1 MSANGNTELP
11 IEVPNVR
18 ELNGLGANAQ
28 EQAGVSVSTAAQI
41 TQFPTEI
48 PSVNDRFCNH
58 DDALFDQ
65 GYDSEGQQL
74 YYDPF
79 ALDEDADDLDEEA
92 ITCTPPQP
100 IVNALPPLPP
110 PVAGVPESSVLDVK
124 KLEVAEPK
132 IELRKRGRGVEGTR
146 MFSSLG

>member
-1 MSANGNTELP
+1 
-11 IEVPNVR
+11 VP
-18 ELNGLGANAQ
+18 GLGGLGVNAR
-28 EQAGVSVSTAAQI
+28 EQAEVSVSTAAQI

-58 DDALFDQ
+58 NDALFDQ

-74 YYDPF
+74 YYNPV
-79 ALDEDADDLDEEA
+79 ALDGDADDLDEEA

-100 IVNALPPLPP
+100 IVNALPPLSP
-110 PVAGVPESSVLDVK
+110 PVAGVPESLVLDVK
-124 KLEVAEPK
+124 KLKVVELK
-132 IELRKRGRGVEGTR
+132 IELRKRGRGWEATM